1 MVAKAQNGSRKA
13 MEDVINMVS
22 GYLYYY
28 SLTLLGDEE
37 QAKDAVQDILLTIL
51 KKLGTLD
58 DPKAFLGWM
67 KTIAANY
74 CKTKLS
80 RTKEHISIDED
91 TWEFADE
98 NDQICPE
105 KSAETEEVCGY
116 VREAVRAL
124 PQLLRES
131 VMMFYF
137 NQMSVKQIADILEVN
152 ENTVKSRLHSARQS
166 MKKYLEQYG
175 GAALASCAVP
185 PMSVISFS
193 LIQGAERQKN
203 ILIPYAT
210 QAGEIKVA
218 VVNSSSASAS
228 LPIKA
233 AAVGAACLIT
243 AGGIGAAVMSGKS
256 NADMPSE
263 LFTAPSSHSCMMT
276 QPSSA

>member
-1 MVAKAQNGSRKA
+1 
-13 MEDVINMVS
+13 
-22 GYLYYY
+22 
-28 SLTLLGDEE
+28 
-37 QAKDAVQDILLTIL
+37 
-51 KKLGTLD
+51 
-58 DPKAFLGWM
+58 
-67 KTIAANY
+67 
-74 CKTKLS
+74 
-80 RTKEHISIDED
+80 
-91 TWEFADE
+91 
-98 NDQICPE
+98 
-105 KSAETEEVCGY
+105 
-116 VREAVRAL
+116 
-124 PQLLRES
+124 
-131 VMMFYF
+131 
-137 NQMSVKQIADILEVN
+137 
-152 ENTVKSRLHSARQS
+152 
-166 MKKYLEQYG
+166 MKKNLEQYG
-175 GAALASCAVP
+175 GAALVSCAVP